1 MTQTSLP
8 DLAKTYEWE
17 NMEADRDDA
26 GNSMSNQFSLLT
38 RRRFLPFFLTQ
49 FFGAFNDNVFKQS
62 LIILLAFQASSW
74 TSLSVSVL
82 TNLCAGLFILPFF
95 LFSASAGQ
103 LADRYEKTRVI
114 RTIKIIEV
122 GIMGL
127 ACWGF
132 LGHHLSLLLLAL
144 FLMGTHSTFFGPVKY
159 AILPQV
165 LHKDELIGG
174 NALVET
180 GTSLAILL
188 GSTLGGLLIAQNS
201 LGIERVCLTL
211 VAIAL
216 VGLACSWQ
224 VPRVGV
230 WDRQVQLDLN
240 PWRESLRT
248 LRYVAQ
254 QRTLFLAIMGIS
266 WFWFYGATFLTQIPS
281 FTHDTLHAG
290 EHAVT
295 LLLTLFSVGIALGS
309 LLCERLSGHQVE
321 IGLVPLGALGLTLFG
336 FDLYLSTLH
345 LHASAPLLGL
355 RDLFQYCPRVLLDI
369 TLIGVFGGFYIV
381 PLYALIQSRSEP
393 EHRSRVIAAN
403 NILNAMFMVASALL
417 AVVALSVFSLSIPQ
431 LFLGTALLSAA
442 VSLYIYSLAPEY
454 LMRFL
459 IWILMSLFYRITR
472 KGTEHIPE
480 QGACILVCNHVSFY
494 DALIIASVLRRPP
507 RFIMDYRIFQTP
519 LLGFIFRTARAIPIA
534 RKEEDPVI
542 LEAAYQAIQQALED
556 GDMICLFPE
565 GALSKDGQMAPFR
578 AGISRIL
585 QASPVPVIPIALRGL
600 WGSIASRKGGPAFRH
615 RPRRFRSPVEAVI
628 GTAIPPESATPER
641 LYHEVQNLRG
651 DWL

>member
-1 MTQTSLP
+1 
-8 DLAKTYEWE
+8 
-17 NMEADRDDA
+17 
-26 GNSMSNQFSLLT
+26 MSNQFSLLT

-74 TSLSVSVL
+74 TTLSVSVL

-114 RTIKIIEV
+114 RAIKTIEV

-132 LGHHLSLLLLAL
+132 LGHHLTLLLLAL

-201 LGIERVCLTL
+201 AGLERVCLTL
-211 VAIAL
+211 LAVAL
-216 VGLACSWQ
+216 TGLACSWQ

-230 WDRQVQLDLN
+230 LDRQVHLDLN
-240 PWRESLRT
+240 PWRESVRT

-266 WFWFYGATFLTQIPS
+266 WFWFYGATFLTQIPA
-281 FTHDTLHAG
+281 FTHHTLHAN
-290 EHAVT
+290 EHGVT

-321 IGLVPLGALGLTLFG
+321 IGLVPLGAIGLTVFG
-336 FDLYLSTLH
+336 FDLYLSTRH
-345 LHASAPLLGL
+345 LHASGPLQGL
-355 RDLFQYCPRVLLDI
+355 HGLILHYPRVLLDL
-369 TLIGVFGGFYIV
+369 TFIGVFGGFYIV

-403 NILNAMFMVASALL
+403 NILNALFMVASALL
-417 AVVALSVFSLSIPQ
+417 AVLFLSVFSLSIPE
-431 LFLGTALLSAA
+431 LFLGTAILSAA

-459 IWILMSLFYRITR
+459 IWILMSLFYRIER
-472 KGTEHIPE
+472 KGTEHLPE

-494 DALIIASVLRRPP
+494 DALIIASTLRRPP

-534 RKEEDPVI
+534 RKEEDPLI
-542 LEAAYQAIQQALED
+542 LEAAYHTIQQALEA

-565 GALSKDGQMAPFR
+565 GALTKDGQMAPFR
-578 AGISRIL
+578 SGISRIL
-585 QASPVPVIPIALRGL
+585 QTSPVPVIPMALRGL
-600 WGSIASRKGGPAFRH
+600 WGSVASRKGGAAFSH
-615 RPRRFRSPVEAVI
+615 RPRRFRSPVEVI
-628 GTAIPPESATPER
+628 MGRAMAPESVTPER
-641 LYHEVQNLRG
+641 LQDEVQRLRG